1 MRFTRA
7 ALSDLLLLASIAAVL
22 GLFGGGPYY
31 HPDHMLD
38 EALHALQHRGDPGA
52 FRKPCLLVYLQA
64 GLYGALFLFLR
75 AGGWVGSFVEFAE
88 GIDHDRL
95 LMIGS
100 TSIPFDL
107 PGHLLTLFFSI
118 LGVSCA
124 YAMAYRLTN
133 DRLAGLSAGLLL
145 STALMWVAQ
154 SHFLTV
160 DIPLASLCIAASL
173 LALEL
178 TETRAA
184 LSHPQLLLLGA
195 CAGLAAAMKYNGVLV
210 LASALSPMVPCY
222 PGDARRFS
230 AAAGVLLVAAAATF
244 FLVNPFLLIRP
255 VAAAKDFYY
264 ELLHARVGHFG
275 HETDNAWFFHATHS
289 LSNGYGA
296 GGLALAIA
304 GLLWLWKTRDV
315 STTSKIAATA
325 FPLVFYLMMG
335 RSRLAFQRYVL
346 PVLPFLAVYTAL
358 GARAAVHSLIVVL
371 RAVPMQRQLA
381 AYGALAIV
389 LTVVLVNLKASLTHD
404 LLLSRTDTRSDLID
418 VFRDV
423 NLGDAVRLY
432 SGIHTM
438 APLISARV
446 LRREQFQRGLRPDL
460 ADNEASI
467 IVLNSFDHDALLY
480 DVRSRYPE
488 PYYELTSSHKSV
500 LDTEIEI

>member
-1 MRFTRA
+1 
-7 ALSDLLLLASIAAVL
+7 
-22 GLFGGGPYY
+22 
-31 HPDHMLD
+31 
-38 EALHALQHRGDPGA
+38 
-52 FRKPCLLVYLQA
+52 
-64 GLYGALFLFLR
+64 
-75 AGGWVGSFVEFAE
+75 
-88 GIDHDRL
+88 
-95 LMIGS
+95 
-100 TSIPFDL
+100 
-107 PGHLLTLFFSI
+107 
-118 LGVSCA
+118 
-124 YAMAYRLTN
+124 
-133 DRLAGLSAGLLL
+133 
-145 STALMWVAQ
+145 MWVAQ

-488 PYYELTSSHKSV
+488 PYYERGTYAFYRAKLSQRYRGYEHLALIQLSPFGIEKDQVPFSPESIYAPYPP
-500 LDTEIEI
+500 DMPFRRRPGPFIEIYCPPKIAEQIHRACARRGYECALGTGADGYYLPRISEKADLRGG